1 MGEGAHRHLASQS
14 GGRVIMPR
22 IVLVGAGNVATHL
35 SKALGDHIVAVCSR
49 NIGHARRLAE
59 PIGAE
64 ATDDFGH
71 LASFTPDIIILS
83 IADNA
88 TADVVAAIGAIESHP
103 LVVHTSGTV
112 EKETLSPIS
121 PRTGVLYPL
130 QTFSAGVD
138 VDIHEV
144 PFFTE
149 ANDEADL
156 DIVDDVAKSIS
167 PHVHHADAA
176 HRRVLHVAGVFSN
189 NFPNILLE
197 CVGRILA
204 TAGYPLDVVRPL
216 LRGTVDKAFA
226 VGPHDAQ
233 TGPARRGDFDVI
245 SRQYES
251 LPEDLKPVYKEL
263 TALILRSHHIE
274 K

>member
-1 MGEGAHRHLASQS
+1 M
-14 GGRVIMPR
+14 IIPR

-35 SKALGDHIVAVCSR
+35 SKSLGAYIVAVCSR
-49 NIGHARRLAE
+49 NIEHARMLAE

-64 ATDDFGH
+64 ATDDFGRV
-71 LASFTPDIIILS
+71 ASFTPDIIILS

-88 TADVVAAIGAIESHP
+88 TADVVASIGAIDSHP
-103 LVVHTSGTV
+103 LILHTSGTI
-112 EKETLSPIS
+112 EKEALSPVS

-130 QTFSAGVD
+130 QTFSSGVY
-138 VDIHEV
+138 VDIHDV

-149 ANDEADL
+149 ASNEADL
-156 DIVDDVAKSIS
+156 VVVDEVAKHIS
-167 PHVHHADAA
+167 SHVHHADAA
-176 HRRVLHVAGVFSN
+176 HRRVLHIAGVFSN

-197 CVGRILA
+197 CVDRILG

-226 VGPHDAQ
+226 VGPHEAQ

-245 SRQYES
+245 SRQYQS